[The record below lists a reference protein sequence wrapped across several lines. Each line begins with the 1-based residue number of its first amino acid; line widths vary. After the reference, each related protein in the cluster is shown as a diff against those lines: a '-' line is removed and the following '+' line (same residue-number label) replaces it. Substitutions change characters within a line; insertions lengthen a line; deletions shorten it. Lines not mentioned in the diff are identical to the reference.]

1 MKVELL
7 PHKGINMATRQEETV
22 SQYQVILDG
31 KLVGY
36 KSWDFGS
43 KVIFI
48 TKLSPEDIAEVK
60 NQVEHLLGDTADHV
74 NAPDEEKILSKY
86 EDNSDDEVHH
96 DDFN

>member
-22 SQYQVILDG
+22 RQYRVVLDG

-74 NAPDEEKILSKY
+74 NAPDEEKILAKY

>member
-7 PHKGINMATRQEETV
+7 PHKGINMATRREETV
-22 SQYQVILDG
+22 RQYQVMVDG

-36 KSWDFGS
+36 KHWDFGS
-43 KVIFI
+43 KIVFI
-48 TKLSPEDIAEVK
+48 ATLSPEDIEEVK

-74 NAPDEEKILSKY
+74 NAPNEEKILAKF
-86 EDNSDDEVHH
+86 EDDSDDEVQH